1 MCIIAFC
8 PSADQVADDN
18 KDDWLWETPLA
29 VAHSAI
35 MDIDD
40 VAHCLIAFAKEAMK
54 PIGCDLELEV
64 DRNTDLLKQMLRK
77 YKNHGFDI
85 TKHLSIEFKD
95 EMGLDAGGVTREYFH
110 LLMERL
116 KQGPGNHQN
125 VI

>member
-35 MDIDD
+35 IDIDD
-40 VAHCLIAFAKEAMK
+40 GAHCLKEFTKEAMK
-54 PIGCDLELEV
+54 PIGCDLELKG

-77 YKNHGFDI
+77 YKNPGIDI
-85 TKHLSIEFKD
+85 S
-95 EMGLDAGGVTREYFH
+95 
-110 LLMERL
+110 
-116 KQGPGNHQN
+116 
-125 VI
+125 

>member
-35 MDIDD
+35 IDIDD
-40 VAHCLIAFAKEAMK
+40 AVQSVWKHFTKEAMK

-77 YKNHGFDI
+77 YKNPGFDI
-85 TKHLSIEFKD
+85 T
-95 EMGLDAGGVTREYFH
+95 
-110 LLMERL
+110 
-116 KQGPGNHQN
+116 
-125 VI
+125 